1 MPKIRRRD
9 VAPAYLIRQAHV
21 SAQGAH
27 TKLSDKDQRL
37 VSLEQDK
44 PLQDAKLAALESDKA
59 VKDTK
64 VAALEADKV
73 DKDTRVTALEASSVG
88 IVDGGRANLQHVE
101 ATAING
107 GNASTT

>member
-1 MPKIRRRD
+1 MPRYRSRD
-9 VAPAYLIRQAHV
+9 NAPAYLIRQAHV

-27 TKLSDKDQRL
+27 TKLSDKEGRL
-37 VSLEQDK
+37 ITLEQDK
-44 PLQDAKLAALESDKA
+44 PLQDAKITALESDKA

-64 VAALEADKV
+64 VAALEADKA
-73 DKDTRVTALEASSVG
+73 DKDTRVAALEASSVG

-107 GNASTT
+107 GNASLT

>member
-1 MPKIRRRD
+1 MPHHRRRD
-9 VAPAYLIRQAHV
+9 VAPAHLIRQAHV

-27 TKLSDKDQRL
+27 TKLSNKEGRL
-37 VSLEQDK
+37 VTLEQDK
-44 PLQDAKLAALESDKA
+44 PLQDAKLTALEADKI

-64 VAALEADKV
+64 VA
-73 DKDTRVTALEASSVG
+73 ALEASSVG

>member
-1 MPKIRRRD
+1 MPHHRRRD

-27 TKLSDKDQRL
+27 TKLSDKEGRL
-37 VSLEQDK
+37 VTLEQDK
-44 PLQDAKLAALESDKA
+44 PLQDAKLTALESDKA
-59 VKDTK
+59 IKDTK
-64 VAALEADKV
+64 VA
-73 DKDTRVTALEASSVG
+73 ALEASSVG

-107 GNASTT
+107 GNASLT